1 MIQKS
6 LGIFI
11 TTILFFIS
19 ACTAQT
25 SKTVK
30 KEDSIKENKTSAEP
44 AKPRNFA
51 RELLKWD
58 NDFIEF
64 GKVKKGETRDHVY
77 KFTNIGKEDVEINIC
92 TACSCTTLDWTTKVV
107 KPGESG
113 EIKAHFDSTEKDVS
127 ETINITIILKNT
139 DPILSYPIIDEIKF
153 HFDLEK

>member
-6 LGIFI
+6 FGVFI
-11 TTILFFIS
+11 TIALFLVS
-19 ACTAQT
+19 ACTAQST
-25 SKTVK
+25 KNAV
-30 KEDSIKENKTSAEP
+30 KENTKSENEA

-58 NDFIEF
+58 NDFIDF
-64 GKVKKGETRDHVY
+64 GKVKKGDTRDHVY

-92 TACSCTTLDWTTKVV
+92 TACSCTTLDWTIKVI

-113 EIKAHFDSTEKDVS
+113 EINAHFDSKEKDAS
-127 ETINITIILKNT
+127 ETINITVILKNT
-139 DPILSYPIIDEIKF
+139 DPILNYPIIDEVKF